1 MTMVS
6 LDTIVAQATPS
17 GRGGIG
23 VIRLSGPASFVI
35 AEKLVGVIAPLRTAT
50 LLPFCINGEVVD
62 EGIVLFFKGPRSF
75 TGEDVVEFQGHG
87 GPVVMEMLQAA
98 MVDLGARIAKPGEFS
113 ERAFLNNKLDL
124 VQAESIA
131 DLINA
136 STQQAAR
143 SAARSLQGAF
153 SNEINNLLELLIQL
167 RLFIESS
174 IDFVDEDI
182 DFIEQHHILDK
193 LKSIQQQLQIIHQ
206 TAKQGVLLQSGI
218 QVVIAG
224 EPNAGKS
231 SLLNCLSGRES
242 AIVTA
247 QAGTTRDVLREHIQ
261 IDGVPLHIIDTAGLR
276 LTEDL
281 VEQEG
286 VRRAK
291 QAIQEADLIL
301 WVYDAKKAQDA
312 SLIMPDFPKAIPLIE
327 VRNKLDLVKSTEEVI
342 PYHDG
347 AVVVSISAQNNQ
359 HIDHLKSAI
368 LNAVG
373 FQTTDASTHIA
384 RQRHLDA
391 IQRPARHIQS
401 GLTVYQETNA
411 LELLAEE
418 LRLAGESLGEITGAF
433 SPDDLLGRIFA
444 EFCIGK

>member
-1 MTMVS
+1 MVS

-391 IQRPARHIQS
+391 IQRTERHIQS